1 MDPLKQIATRY
12 LLGELSEQEQ
22 AALEERYFSD
32 PQVFNQVVQVESEL
46 VDAYAR
52 GQLSTDMR
60 ERFEQFYLTHPAR
73 RQRAEFAKALTTRI
87 DERESA
93 VTRAE
98 HSPQPALHVSWKQRL
113 LATFGGQRRP
123 LRFAMALIIV
133 LIALAGVWILV
144 GNRWR
149 QQQREAQ
156 IQQTPQPTHAL
167 QQAEKQ
173 PDQEEHAAQVPPES
187 SQPSPNANPSPAP
200 PIVSLAL
207 TVGGVRSGDSG
218 PTPTLLIPRDTTQAQ
233 ISLDLK
239 DDTYPRYRVSLRR
252 IGGAEIFTRTNVRP
266 HSTKAGAR
274 FVFKVP
280 ARELASGDYAL
291 TLAGITPQG
300 EVDDLNKSLFRVE
313 KQ

>member
-1 MDPLKQIATRY
+1 MDPLEQIATRY

-22 AALEERYFSD
+22 AALEEKYFSD
-32 PQVFNQVVQVESEL
+32 PQAFNQVLRVESEL
-46 VDAYAR
+46 VDRYAR
-52 GQLSTDMR
+52 GQLSTELR
-60 ERFEQFYLTHPAR
+60 ERFEQSYLKHPAR

-98 HSPQPALHVSWKQRL
+98 RSPQPASHVSWKQRL
-113 LATFGGQRRP
+113 FGAFGGPRRP

-149 QQQREAQ
+149 QQQRQAQ
-156 IQQTPQPTHAL
+156 IQATPNGSQTPPQT
-167 QQAEKQ
+167 EKQ
-173 PDQEEHAAQVPPES
+173 PGQEEHAAQVPPETS
-187 SQPSPNANPSPAP
+187 PPSPNANTSSAP
-200 PIVSLAL
+200 PVVSLAL
-207 TVGGVRSGDSG
+207 TAGGVRSGDSG
-218 PTPTLLIPRDTTQAQ
+218 PTPTLLIPPDTTQAQ

-252 IGGAEIFTRTNVRP
+252 IGGPEIFTRTNVRP
-266 HSTKAGAR
+266 HTTKAGAR
-274 FVFKVP
+274 FVFKVS

-291 TLAGITPQG
+291 TLAGITPEG